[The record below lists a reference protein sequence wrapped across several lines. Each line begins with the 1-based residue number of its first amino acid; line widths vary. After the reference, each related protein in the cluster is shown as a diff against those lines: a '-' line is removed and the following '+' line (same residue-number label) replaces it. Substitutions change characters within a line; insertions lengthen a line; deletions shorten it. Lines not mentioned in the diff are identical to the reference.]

1 LERPGVSIC
10 ALLGMSIK
18 LLYGSVHV
26 DHHKDLAGIY
36 YISKASVNLQVY
48 IPRVLDIQFLLHPEI
63 VA

>member
-1 LERPGVSIC
+1 
-10 ALLGMSIK
+10 MSIK